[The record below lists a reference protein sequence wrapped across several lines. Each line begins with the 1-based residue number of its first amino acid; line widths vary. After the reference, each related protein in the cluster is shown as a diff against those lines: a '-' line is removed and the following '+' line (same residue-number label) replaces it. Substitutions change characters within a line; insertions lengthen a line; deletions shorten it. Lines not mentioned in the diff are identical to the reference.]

1 MILALSQPQLQD
13 TARGLF
19 EDKGLEI
26 VLENLTKKKIVERGK
41 HLCSKFTQTNEHCH
55 PESISQSVLLIYL
68 GFFSI
73 EDHQESS
80 NKAHAK

>member
-26 VLENLTKKKIVERGK
+26 VLENLTKKKSSREGNIFVPSSHK
-41 HLCSKFTQTNEHCH
+41 TNEHCH